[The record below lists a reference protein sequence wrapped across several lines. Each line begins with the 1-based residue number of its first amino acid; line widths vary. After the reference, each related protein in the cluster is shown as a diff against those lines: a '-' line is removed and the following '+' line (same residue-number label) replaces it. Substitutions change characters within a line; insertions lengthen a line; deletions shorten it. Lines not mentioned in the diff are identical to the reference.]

1 GELLADISLLELPA
15 ERLDVAALLAK
26 APLSEAER
34 AELTGLLTV
43 QEDALPEVAF
53 GDLSDYLYSI
63 SYETF
68 LKKHGGIRSE
78 RLLTFLRNMPAGYFG
93 VGTDAVP
100 ALEAMLFGLPG
111 LNKTGVPGADW
122 LAEQAVDWL
131 VEPYIYHYPDGNAT
145 IARAL
150 VRSLIPSICPPGDA
164 RQLVLERFRYD
175 QLDRSEHNVRLRL
188 SSTVIAAANDGDG
201 VSVKYHKDGRLHSA
215 RGRQSVLACY
225 NMMIPYLCPE
235 LPETQKAALKSLV
248 KAPLVYTNVALRNW
262 EPLARAGVG
271 MAITP
276 SAFHDYFMVDFPVS
290 VPGYDFSPGPES
302 PVLLHFSAA
311 LTAPGL
317 TPREQHRVGR
327 AKLLGTPFSTIEADV
342 RATLQEV
349 FGPFGFEADRDM
361 AAITV
366 NRWPHGY
373 AYGHHSLFDPDYEPG
388 TAPHEIGRARHG
400 NITIANSDAGARAYL
415 DEAINQGHRAV
426 TELFS

>member
-1 GELLADISLLELPA
+1 MSKRRKTPAKRGETPGSDGISRRDFVGGSLALGASGSLFLGRGAAADGPYPPALTGLRGSHEGAFEAAHALAMQDQQDWGPATSDTTDYDLIVVGGGVSGLAAAYYYRQEKPDARILILDNHDDFGGHAKRNEFLVDGTHLIGYGGSQSLEAPSAYSATAKGLLRELQVDLDGFKKDFDRDFYRRHGLRTKLFFDAATWGETALLPGELLADISLLELPA

-26 APLSEAER
+26 APLNEAER

-122 LAEQAVDWL
+122 LADQTVDWL

-164 RQLVLERFRYD
+164 R
-175 QLDRSEHNVRLRL
+175 
-188 SSTVIAAANDGDG
+188 
-201 VSVKYHKDGRLHSA
+201 
-215 RGRQSVLACY
+215 
-225 NMMIPYLCPE
+225 
-235 LPETQKAALKSLV
+235 
-248 KAPLVYTNVALRNW
+248 
-262 EPLARAGVG
+262 
-271 MAITP
+271 
-276 SAFHDYFMVDFPVS
+276 
-290 VPGYDFSPGPES
+290 
-302 PVLLHFSAA
+302 
-311 LTAPGL
+311 
-317 TPREQHRVGR
+317 
-327 AKLLGTPFSTIEADV
+327 
-342 RATLQEV
+342 
-349 FGPFGFEADRDM
+349 
-361 AAITV
+361 
-366 NRWPHGY
+366 
-373 AYGHHSLFDPDYEPG
+373 
-388 TAPHEIGRARHG
+388 
-400 NITIANSDAGARAYL
+400 
-415 DEAINQGHRAV
+415 
-426 TELFS
+426 